1 MFTSVHIIGF
11 SWCLDFTPASTPI
24 QICGDF
30 GECLAELVLAAA
42 EKPVSVLRS
51 YIQNF
56 SPPPVRI

>member
-1 MFTSVHIIGF
+1 MFTSLRIIGF

-30 GECLAELVLAAA
+30 GEYLAELVLAAA
-42 EKPVSVLRS
+42 ENPVSVLRS
-51 YIQNF
+51 YMRNL